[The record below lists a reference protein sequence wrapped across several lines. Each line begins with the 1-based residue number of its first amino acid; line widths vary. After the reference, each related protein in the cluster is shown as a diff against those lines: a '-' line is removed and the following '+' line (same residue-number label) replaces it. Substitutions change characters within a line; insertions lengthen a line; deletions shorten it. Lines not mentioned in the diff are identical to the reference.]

1 VRINQ
6 FLARAG
12 FGSRRACEEL
22 VTQGA
27 VMING
32 EIIESLA
39 TKVNPT
45 DKVKVNGSH
54 CKVSDE
60 TITVAMNKPKSYVC
74 TMDDPQDRRRIYDL
88 LPGDFPRVVSIGRLD
103 YDSEGLILLTSDG
116 DLANELT
123 HPSSKVPKTYE
134 VVLDRDFDFELSPRL
149 KKGINV
155 EGKRARMESIHR
167 IGPKQ
172 LRVVLTQGIK
182 RQIRWMF
189 FKVGYKV
196 KNLKRVQIGKF
207 ELGRIPLGKCKVLTP
222 EEIQQC
228 RSRMA

>member
-12 FGSRRACEEL
+12 FGSRRACEAL
-22 VTQGA
+22 VTEGS
-27 VMING
+27 VSVNG
-32 EIIESLA
+32 EIVQSLS
-39 TKVNPT
+39 TQVQPH
-45 DKVKVNGSH
+45 DRVKVGSKL
-54 CKVSDE
+54 CKVDAQ

-74 TMDDPQDRRRIYDL
+74 TMSDPQDRRRIYDL
-88 LPGDFPRVVSIGRLD
+88 LPSDFPRVVSIGRLD
-103 YDSEGLILLTSDG
+103 YDSEGLLLLTNDG

-123 HPSSKVPKTYE
+123 HPSAKVPKTYE
-134 VVLDRDFDFELSPRL
+134 VVLDRDFDFELSARL
-149 KKGINV
+149 KKGVNV
-155 EGKRARMESIHR
+155 EGKMARMDSIHR

-172 LRVVLTQGIK
+172 VRVVLTQGIK

-207 ELGRIPLGKCKVLTP
+207 VLGRIPLGKCKVLTP